1 MFPESINEI
10 FQEQDIAFAELTK
23 KALGDE
29 TTYSETKRAVDEILQ
44 RIYSKPKGEQQLEEQ

>member
-1 MFPESINEI
+1 MDNK
-10 FQEQDIAFAELTK
+10 IAFAELTK
-23 KALGDE
+23 KAVGDE